1 MYRRLLKRFN
11 DQEHSILKEEKRVE
25 EALVVVK
32 QELNL
37 VQTERTHLEYLLK
50 KALGDSSLTTE
61 TKVDNDNTLHP
72 NKDLDDSSAINSQ
85 SIDLGLLDDLITDVN
100 NLDAESEDEVELV
113 IPTQSY

>member
-1 MYRRLLKRFN
+1 M
-11 DQEHSILKEEKRVE
+11 
-25 EALVVVK
+25 
-32 QELNL
+32 
-37 VQTERTHLEYLLK
+37 
-50 KALGDSSLTTE
+50 
-61 TKVDNDNTLHP
+61 DNDNTLHP